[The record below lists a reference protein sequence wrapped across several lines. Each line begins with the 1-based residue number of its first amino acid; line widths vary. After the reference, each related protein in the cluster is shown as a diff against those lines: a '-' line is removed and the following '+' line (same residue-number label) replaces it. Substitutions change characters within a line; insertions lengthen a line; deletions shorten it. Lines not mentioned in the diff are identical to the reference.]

1 MANQKTATLTHKV
14 RNPQNIDEWL
24 DIWNAEVKADFEG
37 NNRTNEQITIRPTSN
52 WKIPISN
59 LINESGSNDTLPGSI
74 TADHIKGLNGNVLV
88 KTDSNGKVNNG
99 PQINENGSI
108 LKVLNEKGNW
118 SELTANNGIKIT
130 ANNSNIALIEH
141 TNTITAGETA
151 GSNRVSEGKELDI
164 PYVAYDSNGHI
175 TQANTYKFT
184 VTGFL
189 PSTNNSADIPTD
201 RVINLENFVRT
212 KTNTRSDDGVV
223 LSPNR
228 ITYAVWRAGSNSE
241 NPAWGKINQNYMA
254 TDLDL
259 NRNIP
264 DNSFSSSKLDTKLL
278 GVWISDS
285 SHLISTYS
293 EKNQQA
299 PGDFDN
305 LDTNW
310 DQTHCGIWVEI

>member
-59 LINESGSNDTLPGSI
+59 LINESGNNDTLPGSI
-74 TADHIKGLNGNVLV
+74 AADHIKGLNGNVLV

-99 PQINENGSI
+99 PQINESGNI

-130 ANNSNIALIEH
+130 ANNSNTVLIEH

-151 GSNRVSEGKELDI
+151 DSDRVSEGKKLDI

-175 TQANTYKFT
+175 TQADTYKFT

-189 PSTNNSADIPTD
+189 PSTNNSADISTD

-223 LSPNR
+223 LGPNQT
-228 ITYAVWRAGSNSE
+228 TYAVWRAGSNSE
-241 NPAWGKINQNYMA
+241 NPAWGKINQNYM
-254 TDLDL
+254 TTNLDL
-259 NRNIP
+259 NNNIN

-278 GVWISDS
+278 GVWISDN
-285 SHLISTYS
+285 SHLIPISNS
-293 EKNQQA
+293 GE
-299 PGDFDN
+299 PSGIFDN

-310 DQTHCGIWVEI
+310 DQNHCGIWIEI